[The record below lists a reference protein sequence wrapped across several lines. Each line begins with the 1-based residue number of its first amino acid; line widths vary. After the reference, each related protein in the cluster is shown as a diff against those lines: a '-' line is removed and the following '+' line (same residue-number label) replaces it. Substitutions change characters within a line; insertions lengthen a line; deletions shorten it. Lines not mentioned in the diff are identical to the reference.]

1 MQQLNFKKFQFKLK
15 SSENKTFI
23 FSRLRKKYL
32 LLTPEEWV
40 RQHCVE
46 HLINE
51 KHYSPNLLNEE
62 KLVNLNDLKKRYD
75 VVGFNNSG
83 SIELLVECKA
93 PNVKITQQT
102 FDQIAQYNLKLNA
115 KFLWVTNGISHYYCQ
130 IDYQQQQYIFLKDL
144 PAYER

>member
-1 MQQLNFKKFQFKLK
+1 MQKLNFNKFQFKLK

-46 HLINE
+46 YLVNE
-51 KHYSPNLLNEE
+51 KHYSPHLLNEE
-62 KLVNLNDLKKRYD
+62 KLVKLNDIKKRYD
-75 VVGFNNSG
+75 VVGFNKSG

-115 KFLWVTNGISHYYCQ
+115 TYLWVTNGISHYYCQ
-130 IDYQQQQYIFLKDL
+130 IDYQNQAYIFLKDL